1 MRTINSLCWLYVGI
15 IHRLRT
21 YALTDQQLDV
31 IKMIQN
37 VDTVIGRPELICLKT
52 FGFIFRIYTR

>member
-31 IKMIQN
+31 IKMIQI
-37 VDTVIGRPELICLKT
+37 VGTVIGRVELICLKA
-52 FGFIFRIYTR
+52 FGFIFRI